1 MIYLDKPTR
10 LNKVWGSAR
19 KDNNL
24 KKKIDKKRRY
34 KKKINSFMSIL
45 ISL

>member
-24 KKKIDKKRRY
+24 KKKIDKKGDI
-34 KKKINSFMSIL
+34 KKRL
-45 ISL
+45 IRLCQY

>member
-24 KKKIDKKRRY
+24 QKNKIDKKA
-34 KKKINSFMSIL
+34 
-45 ISL
+45 